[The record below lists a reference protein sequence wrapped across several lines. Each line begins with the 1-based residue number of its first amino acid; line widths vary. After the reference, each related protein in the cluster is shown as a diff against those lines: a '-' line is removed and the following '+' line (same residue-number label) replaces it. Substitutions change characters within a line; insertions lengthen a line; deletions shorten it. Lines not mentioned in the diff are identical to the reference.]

1 LLPKIIIIDKERQS
15 RKLLCRILKETYE
28 VIEASSFAEG
38 SSLINSHYPDMI
50 IIDPLSPK
58 TEGIS
63 LISSVRE
70 WSDCPIIALS
80 ANATESAAV
89 SAISAG
95 ADDYI
100 RKPFFTEELLVRI
113 KSNFRR
119 ISAIAASKGISFSDK
134 YKCEDLTVEFDT
146 HSVFIENQRVHL
158 TRNEFK
164 ILSLLCRHAGK
175 VLTYDFI
182 LKNVWGPKTDNDTG
196 ILRVNITN
204 LRKKIEKDY
213 KNPKYIFTENSIG
226 YRMAENLYSPAE

>member
-1 LLPKIIIIDKERQS
+1 MLPKIIIIDKERQS

-58 TEGIS
+58 TEGIN

-89 SAISAG
+89 TAISAG

-182 LKNVWGPKTDNDTG
+182 LKSVWGPRTASNTG

-204 LRKKIEKDY
+204 LRKKIEK
-213 KNPKYIFTENSIG
+213 NPLSPKYVFTENGIG
-226 YRMAENLYSPAE
+226 YRAANNEIL

>member
-1 LLPKIIIIDKERQS
+1 MNPKIIVIDSDRQS
-15 RKLLCRILKETYE
+15 RKLLCRILKDNYE
-28 VIEASSFAEG
+28 VIKASDFSEG
-38 SSLINSHYPDMI
+38 YSLITSHYPDMI
-50 IIDPLSPK
+50 IIDPLCPK
-58 TEGIS
+58 TEGTK

-113 KSNFRR
+113 MSNFRR

-134 YKCEDLTVEFDT
+134 YKFEDLTVEFDT

-164 ILSLLCRHAGK
+164 ILALLCRHAGK

-182 LKNVWGPKTDNDTG
+182 LKSVWGPRTDSNTG

-204 LRKKIEKDY
+204 LRKKIEK
-213 KNPKYIFTENSIG
+213 NPLCPKYVFTENGIG
-226 YRMAENLYSPAE
+226 YRAAENEIL